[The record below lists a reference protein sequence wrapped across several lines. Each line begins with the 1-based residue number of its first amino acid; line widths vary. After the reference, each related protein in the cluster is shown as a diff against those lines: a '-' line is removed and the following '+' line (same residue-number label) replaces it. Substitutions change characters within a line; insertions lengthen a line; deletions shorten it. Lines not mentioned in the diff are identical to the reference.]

1 MPNAA
6 SLGIYVVQMTLVRRP
21 DTLVVVQKDR
31 VAGPHRNAVP
41 MKAAPR
47 RFPHAASSPDIVTLV
62 MVAAMVRDRAT
73 VRKTD
78 GCAVVAESVVIQLAL
93 WARGVVE
100 MLRVHPKRKWEKELP
115 SLVPR

>member
-1 MPNAA
+1 
-6 SLGIYVVQMTLVRRP
+6 
-21 DTLVVVQKDR
+21 
-31 VAGPHRNAVP
+31 
-41 MKAAPR
+41 
-47 RFPHAASSPDIVTLV
+47 
-62 MVAAMVRDRAT
+62 MVRDRAT